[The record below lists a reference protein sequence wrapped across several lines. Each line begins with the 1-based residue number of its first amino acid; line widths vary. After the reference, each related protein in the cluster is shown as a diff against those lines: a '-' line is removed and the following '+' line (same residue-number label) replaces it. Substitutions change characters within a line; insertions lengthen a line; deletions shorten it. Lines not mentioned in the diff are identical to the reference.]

1 MSNKIIV
8 IKLREVIKNVLL
20 CIIGIIII
28 GFLIYLFIPKNNKS
42 QALYKPGIYSSEII
56 LHNNPVMVEV
66 TVSTDKILK
75 IDLLNMNSTQ
85 EVFYPL
91 FERSIDELAS
101 KIIETQD
108 TNILTST
115 DKMTTNSILIKA
127 VNNAL
132 EQAKINF

>member
-42 QALYKPGIYSSEII
+42 QALYEPGIYSSEII

-132 EQAKINF
+132 DQAKINF